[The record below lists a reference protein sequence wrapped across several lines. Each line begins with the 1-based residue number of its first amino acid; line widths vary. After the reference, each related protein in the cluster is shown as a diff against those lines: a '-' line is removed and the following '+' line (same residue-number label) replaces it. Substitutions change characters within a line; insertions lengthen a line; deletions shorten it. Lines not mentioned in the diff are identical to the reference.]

1 MTDLATKVKDAGSDE
16 AAAKVLLDQRTE
28 LAERIR
34 QRELTGHGKPP
45 ASSRLRQTVGWLNN
59 QVGHETALVERN
71 PEMIEKHR
79 EVILTALNVLNKAL
93 AAQSSADQ

>member
-1 MTDLATKVKDAGSDE
+1 M
-16 AAAKVLLDQRTE
+16 
-28 LAERIR
+28 
-34 QRELTGHGKPP
+34 
-45 ASSRLRQTVGWLNN
+45 GWLNN